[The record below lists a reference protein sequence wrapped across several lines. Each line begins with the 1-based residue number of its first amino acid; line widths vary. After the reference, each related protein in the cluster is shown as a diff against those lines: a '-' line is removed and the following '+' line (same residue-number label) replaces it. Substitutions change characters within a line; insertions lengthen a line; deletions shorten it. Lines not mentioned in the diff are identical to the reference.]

1 MCFKHKLIYVHVFL
15 RVRQSDHVYTVIDAI
30 HTKLEIEHEVAPF
43 LLNR

>member
-1 MCFKHKLIYVHVFL
+1 MCFKHKLIYVFL
-15 RVRQSDHVYTVIDAI
+15 RVSESDHVYTVIDAI